1 MNIRDKLKKIR
12 EQRKKVEK
20 EIKKPQKR
28 SVEIIEHEDGSFSLR
43 GYAYN
48 LLLQKDEVEDAFK
61 AWLDNS
67 LEKTVK

>member
-12 EQRKKVEK
+12 EQRKKVVK

-28 SVEIIEHEDGSFSLR
+28 SVEIIEHEDGTFSLI

-48 LLLQKDEVEDAFK
+48 LPLQKDEVEPAFK

-67 LEKTVK
+67 LEKGIK